1 MRLIC
6 MAFRSRPAALHCLEA
21 GRDGG
26 HSSAGEV
33 DELDGLVSSLRAQC
47 PVTDNL
53 AQSGA
58 MQGGAASLGNGHDA
72 QQAHAETPVSCL
84 QVHPFVLMGMLPVPT
99 DSVLVMRLANSERPL
114 YQNCV
119 LKSP

>member
-1 MRLIC
+1 M
-6 MAFRSRPAALHCLEA
+6 
-21 GRDGG
+21 
-26 HSSAGEV
+26 
-33 DELDGLVSSLRAQC
+33 
-47 PVTDNL
+47 TDNL

-99 DSVLVMRLANSERPL
+99 DSVLVMRLAYSERPL
-114 YQNCV
+114 YRNCV
-119 LKSP
+119 LKSPYSCGFSEGVLAPKLLVMRIGCMTLLEALCIDSLPACV